1 MIVNPDAVLG
11 REPSIF
17 SRGVSRMLKF
27 VRSLIVSV
35 TVVAI
40 TGLVAFAQEVSKP
53 LSLSRDTTV
62 GAQKLS
68 RGGYTIKF
76 IDDKDGQ
83 IAFLKGNREVAKANY
98 RLVKLTRPAQ
108 ESSVIYSVG
117 TDGSFKLS
125 RIELRGESFALE
137 LE

>member
-1 MIVNPDAVLG
+1 
-11 REPSIF
+11 
-17 SRGVSRMLKF
+17 MLKF
-27 VRSLIVSV
+27 VRSLVLSI

-40 TGLVAFAQEVSKP
+40 TGLVAFGQEVSKP

-68 RGGYTIKF
+68 KGGYTIKF

-83 IAFLKGNREVAKANY
+83 ISFLKGNREVARANY

-108 ESSVIYSVG
+108 DTSVIFNIG

>member
-1 MIVNPDAVLG
+1 M
-11 REPSIF
+11 R
-17 SRGVSRMLKF
+17 F
-27 VRSLIVSV
+27 VRSLILLV
-35 TVVAI
+35 TVVAM
-40 TGLVAFAQEVSKP
+40 TGLVAFGQEVSKP

-62 GAQKLS
+62 GAQKLP

-83 IAFLKGNREVAKANY
+83 IAFWKGNREVAKANY
-98 RLVKLTRPAQ
+98 RLVKLTRPAADT
-108 ESSVIYSVG
+108 SVIFNVG